1 MSWGI
6 WESLENG
13 FLQCTTQLH
22 SGRGGALRD
31 HIEHKARLM
40 TLPLRALNFS
50 N

>member
-22 SGRGGALRD
+22 SEGGALRD

-40 TLPLRALNFS
+40 ALPLRALNFS